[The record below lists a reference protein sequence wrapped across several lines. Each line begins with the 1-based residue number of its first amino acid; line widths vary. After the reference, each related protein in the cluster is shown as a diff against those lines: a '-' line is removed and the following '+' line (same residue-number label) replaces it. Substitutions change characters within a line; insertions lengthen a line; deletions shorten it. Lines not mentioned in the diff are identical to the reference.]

1 MKGMESLP
9 PGGHKHK
16 HLTGPTMPPTKTN
29 IEGRTSFMLVATV
42 HRRSNAVIRKAFSA
56 CNFHH
61 VIVPWMYFKAKLLP
75 RVIGVEPKH
84 QCNGAYQVALLVKN
98 PSASARDARD
108 MGSVPGS
115 GRSPGGGHGSPLPYS
130 CLENPMDRGA
140 WQATVN
146 GVTQSR
152 TRLKGLSSSGIGVM
166 DCVSLY
172 GTQESQQVR
181 P

>member
-1 MKGMESLP
+1 
-9 PGGHKHK
+9 
-16 HLTGPTMPPTKTN
+16 
-29 IEGRTSFMLVATV
+29 
-42 HRRSNAVIRKAFSA
+42 
-56 CNFHH
+56 
-61 VIVPWMYFKAKLLP
+61 MYFKAKLLP

-108 MGSVPGS
+108 MGPIPGS

-152 TRLKGLSSSGIGVM
+152 TRLKRLSSSSSGEGVSV
-166 DCVSLY
+166 CVEIKE
-172 GTQESQQVR
+172 GPGFPVCQCENR
-181 P
+181 DIM

>member
-56 CNFHH
+56 CNFNH

-84 QCNGAYQVALLVKN
+84 HCNGAYQVALLVKN
-98 PSASARDARD
+98 HLPVQEMQDTWVQSLGREGPLEEGMADHSHILSWRIPWTEELGRLQS
-108 MGSVPGS
+108 MGSHRV
-115 GRSPGGGHGSPLPYS
+115 GHNWRDSVAVAL
-130 CLENPMDRGA
+130 
-140 WQATVN
+140 V
-146 GVTQSR
+146 
-152 TRLKGLSSSGIGVM
+152 
-166 DCVSLY
+166 
-172 GTQESQQVR
+172 
-181 P
+181 

>member
-16 HLTGPTMPPTKTN
+16 RLSRPTMPPTKTN

-42 HRRSNAVIRKAFSA
+42 HRRSNTVIRKAFSA
-56 CNFHH
+56 CNFNH

-108 MGSVPGS
+108 MGSVPGV
-115 GRSPGGGHGSPLPYS
+115 GRSSGEGHDSSLPYS

-140 WQATVN
+140 WQGTFH
-146 GVTQSR
+146 GVAKSWTW
-152 TRLKGLSSSGIGVM
+152 LKRFSTHAHLWIGAYLWIGYP
-166 DCVSLY
+166 S
-172 GTQESQQVR
+172 
-181 P
+181 